1 MVDLLEE
8 LNIMRPDAIIIQDWG
23 VYYLISKYFK
33 QNKIHASTQMGVHNS
48 IGNED
53 AKNRGFER
61 VVLARELTFH
71 ELEEVAKKKTTQ
83 LELFIHGS
91 LCYSMSGHCLFSSYL
106 GGMSANRG
114 LCKQPCRR
122 LFAVS
127 KEQHYLFSLKDLQLI
142 DYIPEIIDLGIE
154 SLKIEGRMKSADYV
168 YNTAR
173 AYRMAIDDNNR
184 IEEAKNILNRDL
196 ARDKTAYFMGS
207 DIHDIFSSPTVGG
220 YLGKVDNFNAS
231 TNSDTKISFT
241 TDLYMHDYAKIRIIS
256 DKNIDSDLIEIKKI
270 TNKDEQPI
278 DEAKAGEMI
287 NIYFN
292 TKNDTHRIGIDDEIY
307 LVSDFK
313 QNICKSLPIKKY
325 NLTHHNAIKNKLK
338 KEKDSIVS
346 KSTNDEHFMRIDNP
360 HWLDIVQKT
369 DFTYLILAFTRRMW
383 QDLDDFTEKC
393 DMFKEHI
400 VIELPLFMAEES
412 IEHWANLIKEYYQKG
427 FRYFS
432 ISQINQLLLLKGYKD
447 IKIIANENIYALNDY
462 SIKFLYENN
471 VNRFIYPFEND
482 FDNLFTG
489 MDRSGII
496 PLFFYPK
503 LFFSRMP
510 VNLKQNTVFSDIK
523 YEYSKYVKDGI
534 TNIVSKNPVSIYHY
548 YDKVY
553 KKGFKR
559 FLTDLSLCM
568 PTRVLY
574 NQIINGYYNADKMP
588 NSTAFNFKKGLW

>member
-1 MVDLLEE
+1 MKKPELLLPAGNIDMAMCAFEGGADAVYAGMQQFNARQRAKNFSKNEMASLIEYAHQNNKKVYFTLNTLLKNKETYELVDLLEE

-231 TNSDTKISFT
+231 TNSDTKS
-241 TDLYMHDYAKIRIIS
+241 
-256 DKNIDSDLIEIKKI
+256 
-270 TNKDEQPI
+270 
-278 DEAKAGEMI
+278 
-287 NIYFN
+287 
-292 TKNDTHRIGIDDEIY
+292 
-307 LVSDFK
+307 V
-313 QNICKSLPIKKY
+313 Y
-325 NLTHHNAIKNKLK
+325 N
-338 KEKDSIVS
+338 
-346 KSTNDEHFMRIDNP
+346 
-360 HWLDIVQKT
+360 
-369 DFTYLILAFTRRMW
+369 
-383 QDLDDFTEKC
+383 
-393 DMFKEHI
+393 
-400 VIELPLFMAEES
+400 
-412 IEHWANLIKEYYQKG
+412 
-427 FRYFS
+427 
-432 ISQINQLLLLKGYKD
+432 
-447 IKIIANENIYALNDY
+447 
-462 SIKFLYENN
+462 
-471 VNRFIYPFEND
+471 
-482 FDNLFTG
+482 
-489 MDRSGII
+489 
-496 PLFFYPK
+496 
-503 LFFSRMP
+503 
-510 VNLKQNTVFSDIK
+510 
-523 YEYSKYVKDGI
+523 
-534 TNIVSKNPVSIYHY
+534 
-548 YDKVY
+548 
-553 KKGFKR
+553 
-559 FLTDLSLCM
+559 
-568 PTRVLY
+568 
-574 NQIINGYYNADKMP
+574 
-588 NSTAFNFKKGLW
+588 